1 MIARLVTTSSLLF
14 AAIATPALAA
24 GPTDGTAET
33 AMIAPAPEMAPASPR
48 LVFTL
53 RGGVS
58 ATPEYFGSDDYQAGP
73 DFSFR
78 LNFVSLGNRSIGN
91 PDVDAPAR
99 ILSFGPSFRFISE
112 RDSDDFDELAGLE
125 TVDAALEV
133 GLSVGYAR
141 ENFLAF
147 AQVRRG
153 FGGHEG
159 WVGEVGA
166 DVLYRPSDRLLL
178 SLGPRALFGDN
189 EYTDTYFGVT
199 APESSA
205 ALPTYNPD
213 GGLVS
218 AGLEFGARYRIN
230 DLWGVEGAI
239 TYDVFSND
247 AADSPIVKQGS
258 DDQWGARIGITRIFS
273 IGG

>member
-1 MIARLVTTSSLLF
+1 MISRFVTCAAFAVSLSVPAY
-14 AAIATPALAA
+14 AADPSDATV
-24 GPTDGTAET
+24 PT
-33 AMIAPAPEMAPASPR
+33 IAPAPSAPTTPR

-58 ATPEYFGSDDYQAGP
+58 TAPEYFGSEDQQIGP

-78 LNFVSLGNRSIGN
+78 LNYVSLGHRSIGN
-91 PDVDAPAR
+91 PDVTVAPSV
-99 ILSFGPSFRFISE
+99 LSFGPSFRFISE
-112 RDSDDFDELAGLE
+112 RDSDDFKELDGLE

-133 GLSVGYAR
+133 GVSVGYAR

-159 WVGEVGA
+159 WVAEAGA
-166 DVLYRPSDRLLL
+166 DVLFRATDRLLL
-178 SLGPRALFGDN
+178 SAGPRVLFGDDTF
-189 EYTDTYFGVT
+189 TDTYFGVT
-199 APESSA
+199 SDEANATFSA
-205 ALPTYNPD
+205 YDPD

-218 AGLEFGARYRIN
+218 AGIELGARYKIN
-230 DLWGVEGAI
+230 NVWGIEGAI
-239 TYDVFSND
+239 TYDVFQND
-247 AADSPIVKQGS
+247 AADSPIVDLGS
-258 DDQWGARIGITRIFS
+258 DEQWGARIGLTRVFS